1 MNQTD
6 QYPQRYDD
14 EISLVDLATT
24 FVHRRRVFYAV
35 FGGVVILA
43 LVYAL
48 VLVGEVREYSTLVKL
63 GEDNNKPVE
72 SPAAVIASIESHWY
86 PALVGEYRA
95 SREQNLP
102 FKISVANPENTH
114 LVKLTSEASPELK
127 GEVKKQHQKLVERI
141 NERQAALLNRQKQEL
156 EQRVASLKDYLEEL
170 SGMEATGEAQA
181 QLIQQRASMLSEIES
196 MTTRIDKL
204 EPSET
209 LVVAREGL
217 ENRGTSK
224 KLVLGLAIL
233 LGLMLGVFSAFM
245 AEFIAQVRLS
255 LRDTKIKE

>member
-1 MNQTD
+1 
-6 QYPQRYDD
+6 
-14 EISLVDLATT
+14 
-24 FVHRRRVFYAV
+24 
-35 FGGVVILA
+35 
-43 LVYAL
+43 
-48 VLVGEVREYSTLVKL
+48 
-63 GEDNNKPVE
+63 
-72 SPAAVIASIESHWY
+72 
-86 PALVGEYRA
+86 
-95 SREQNLP
+95 
-102 FKISVANPENTH
+102 
-114 LVKLTSEASPELK
+114 
-127 GEVKKQHQKLVERI
+127 
-141 NERQAALLNRQKQEL
+141 
-156 EQRVASLKDYLEEL
+156 
-170 SGMEATGEAQA
+170 MEATGEAQA